1 MNLFMNLLT
10 ITILA
15 AVLYI
20 VYRIAVK
27 FTNKKNSTEIFLDE
41 LNAKHKEAEVSTP
54 KKEILTKEAKKK
66 IITHITETGEYTA
79 PVAKPKRK
87 YKKKPKA

>member
-1 MNLFMNLLT
+1 MNLFMNLFT

-15 AVLYI
+15 ALLYI

-41 LNAKHKEAEVSTP
+41 LNAKHKKAEVSTP
-54 KKEILTKEAKKK
+54 KKDVLPKEVKEKVTKTDA
-66 IITHITETGEYTA
+66 
-79 PVAKPKRK
+79 VSVKPKRK